1 MNTVIIMLGSNSSAE
16 INIELAIKKLSSR
29 FIITKESSAITSKPF
44 GNQYI
49 SDFYN
54 KAIKLLSDETQK
66 GTVSVLKSI
75 ETEMGRTPDS
85 KQSGIIPIDIDLIF
99 WNENLVHSD
108 YDRFEFVKKC
118 VDEIKY
124 CD

>member
-16 INIELAIKKLSSR
+16 INIKLAIKKLSSH
-29 FIITKESSAITSKPF
+29 FKITKESSEITSKPF

-49 SDFYN
+49 FDFHN

-66 GTVSVLKSI
+66 ETVSVLKSI